1 MKILLAVDGSP
12 ISARAAKHAAK
23 LVTQL
28 ADPAQLILFNA
39 DPPML
44 QAVAVKV
51 GLETVQRHHA
61 ENGQHA
67 IRAARTVLKRAHVEF
82 SERLAVGEPA
92 EAIVKAAKAER
103 CDLIVM
109 GTHGQGGLQRLLLGS
124 VASKVIALT
133 DLPVTVVR

>member
-12 ISARAAKHAAK
+12 MSTRAARYAAK

-28 ADPAQLILFNA
+28 ATPAQLILFNA

-44 QAVAVKV
+44 QAVAVKI
-51 GLETVQRHHA
+51 GADTVKRIHT

-67 IRAARTVLKRAHVEF
+67 IRGARAALKRARVEF
-82 SERLAVGEPA
+82 SEQLAVGDPA
-92 EAIVKAAKAER
+92 EAIIKAAKAER

-124 VASKVIALT
+124 VAGKVIAQT
-133 DLPVTVVR
+133 EIPVTVVR